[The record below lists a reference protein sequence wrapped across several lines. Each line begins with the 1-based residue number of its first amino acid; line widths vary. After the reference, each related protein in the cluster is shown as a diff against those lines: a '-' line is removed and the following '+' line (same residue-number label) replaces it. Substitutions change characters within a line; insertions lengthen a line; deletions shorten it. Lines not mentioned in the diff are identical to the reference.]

1 MSIIQ
6 IVCQYSS
13 TNKYNINK
21 VLNKVNFNILFLAKN
36 QYIYATKKRVIY
48 NEKYN
53 HFSDNELI
61 TEYKNTK
68 NNVFVGILYKRYSH
82 LVLGLS
88 FKYLKDEDEAK
99 DAVMQIF
106 EKLLAD
112 LLKFNIEYFK
122 SWLYTFSKNHCLMI
136 LRGKQSKLKKE
147 IDIQIHADSFMETES
162 GMHQNKA
169 EEKEVQYTQL
179 EKAIEELNEDQ
190 RKCIELFYLKEKS
203 YNDIVDLTGYTINEV
218 KSFIQN
224 GKRNLKIKLDK
235 NSEQPR

>member
-1 MSIIQ
+1 MRNTLYLYFKSQ
-6 IVCQYSS
+6 
-13 TNKYNINK
+13 
-21 VLNKVNFNILFLAKN
+21 
-36 QYIYATKKRVIY
+36 VIY

-88 FKYLKDEDEAK
+88 LKYLKDEDEAK

-122 SWLYTFSKNHCLMI
+122 SWLYSFSKNHCLMI
-136 LRGKQSKLKKE
+136 IRTKQSKLKKE
-147 IDIQIHADSFMETES
+147 IDLQIHADSFMETETNS
-162 GMHQNKA
+162 HPNRA
-169 EEKEVQYTQL
+169 EEKEVQYTLL

-190 RKCIELFYLKEKS
+190 RKCIKLFYLKERS
-203 YNDIVDLTGYTINEV
+203 YNEIADETGYTLNEV

-224 GKRNLKIKLDK
+224 GKRNLKIKLEK
-235 NSEQPR
+235 NSEQPE

>member
-1 MSIIQ
+1 M
-6 IVCQYSS
+6 V
-13 TNKYNINK
+13 
-21 VLNKVNFNILFLAKN
+21 
-36 QYIYATKKRVIY
+36 Y

-53 HFSDNELI
+53 DLSDNELI
-61 TEYKNTK
+61 TEFKNTK

-88 FKYLKDEDEAK
+88 LKYLKNEDEAK

-136 LRGKQSKLKKE
+136 IRSQQAKLKKE
-147 IDIQIHADSFMETES
+147 MDLKINADSFMETES
-162 GMHQNKA
+162 SSHPNKA
-169 EEKEVQYTQL
+169 EEKEIQYTLL
-179 EKAIEELNEDQ
+179 EKAIEELSEEQ
-190 RKCIELFYLKEKS
+190 KKCIELFYLKQKS
-203 YNDIVDLTGYTINEV
+203 YQEIIDITGYSVNEV

-224 GKRNLKIKLDK
+224 GKRNLKIKLEK

>member
-1 MSIIQ
+1 
-6 IVCQYSS
+6 
-13 TNKYNINK
+13 
-21 VLNKVNFNILFLAKN
+21 L
-36 QYIYATKKRVIY
+36 IY

-88 FKYLKDEDEAK
+88 LKYLKDEDEAK

-106 EKLLAD
+106 EKLLSD

-122 SWLYTFSKNHCLMI
+122 SWLYSFSKNHCLMI
-136 LRGKQSKLKKE
+136 IRTKQSKLKKE
-147 IDIQIHADSFMETES
+147 IDLQMHADSFMETETNS
-162 GMHQNKA
+162 HLNKA
-169 EEKEVQYTQL
+169 EEKEIQYTLL
-179 EKAIEELNEDQ
+179 EKAIDELNEDQ
-190 RKCIELFYLKEKS
+190 RKCIKLFYLKERS
-203 YNDIVDLTGYTINEV
+203 YNEIVDETGYSLNEV

-224 GKRNLKIKLDK
+224 GKRNLKIKLEK
-235 NSEQPR
+235 NSEEPR

>member
-1 MSIIQ
+1 M
-6 IVCQYSS
+6 Y
-13 TNKYNINK
+13 KR
-21 VLNKVNFNILFLAKN
+21 LNDKL
-36 QYIYATKKRVIY
+36 
-48 NEKYN
+48 
-53 HFSDNELI
+53 
-61 TEYKNTK
+61 
-68 NNVFVGILYKRYSH
+68 FVGILYKRYAH

-88 FKYLKDEDEAK
+88 IKYLKDQDEAK
-99 DAVMQIF
+99 DAVMHIF
-106 EKLLAD
+106 EKLMSD
-112 LLKFNIEYFK
+112 LLKHEVQYFK

-169 EEKEVQYTQL
+169 AEKEVQYTQL

-203 YNDIVDLTGYTINEV
+203 YNEIVAITGYSINEV

-224 GKRNLKIKLDK
+224 GKRNLKIKLEK

>member
-1 MSIIQ
+1 M
-6 IVCQYSS
+6 V
-13 TNKYNINK
+13 
-21 VLNKVNFNILFLAKN
+21 
-36 QYIYATKKRVIY
+36 Y

-53 HFSDNELI
+53 DLSDNELI
-61 TEYKNTK
+61 TEFKNTK

-88 FKYLKDEDEAK
+88 LKYLKNEDEAK

-106 EKLLAD
+106 EKLLTD

-136 LRGKQSKLKKE
+136 IRSQQSKLKKE
-147 IDIQIHADSFMETES
+147 MDLQINADSFMETES
-162 GMHQNKA
+162 TLHPNKA
-169 EEKEVQYTQL
+169 EEKEIQYTLL
-179 EKAIEELNEDQ
+179 EKAIEELSEEQ
-190 RKCIELFYLKEKS
+190 KKCIELFYLKQKS
-203 YNDIVDLTGYTINEV
+203 YQEIIDITGYSVNEV

-224 GKRNLKIKLDK
+224 GKRNLKIKLEK